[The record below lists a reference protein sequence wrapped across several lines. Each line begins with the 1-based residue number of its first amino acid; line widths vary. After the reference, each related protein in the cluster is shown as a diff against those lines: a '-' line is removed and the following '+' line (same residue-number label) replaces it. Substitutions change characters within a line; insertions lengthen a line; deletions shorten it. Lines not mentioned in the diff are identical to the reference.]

1 MRLTTPTRA
10 LPLLLCLC
18 AFSAGAQVRHCRMP
32 DGLDVYTDRACE
44 ELGASVAPDTPTPP
58 ATGATYRPDCARSVR
73 DLVFALQTAIDRRDP
88 NRLAE
93 SYLWTGLSTHGGYAV
108 LDRLAVLAQRPL
120 AGIAP
125 VYGGGGD
132 DALASATTPRAPV
145 ALRLEQTL
153 ADGATPA
160 NTVLALRRQLGC
172 WWVSY

>member
-1 MRLTTPTRA
+1 MRA
-10 LPLLLCLC
+10 LSLLLCLC
-18 AFSAGAQVRHCRMP
+18 AFAAGAQVRHCRTP
-32 DGLDVYTDRACE
+32 DGLDVYTDRPCE
-44 ELGASVAPDTPTPP
+44 TLGASVAPETPAAP
-58 ATGATYRPDCARSVR
+58 ATGATYHPDCARNLR

-120 AGIAP
+120 AGIDP
-125 VYGGGGD
+125 VYADGA
-132 DALASATTPRAPV
+132 DALAAQATARAPV

-160 NTVLALRRQLGC
+160 NTVLPLRRQLGC
-172 WWVSY
+172 WWVSF

>member
-1 MRLTTPTRA
+1 MRLPLMRA

-18 AFSAGAQVRHCRMP
+18 ASAAGAQVRHCRTP
-32 DGLDVYTDRACE
+32 DGLDVYTDRPCA
-44 ELGASVAPDTPTPP
+44 ELGASVAPETPTPP
-58 ATGATYRPDCARSVR
+58 ATGATYHPDCARSLR

-108 LDRLAVLAQRPL
+108 LDRLGVLAQRPL

-132 DALASATTPRAPV
+132 TLAPSQPAPRAPV

-153 ADGATPA
+153 GDGATPA
-160 NTVLALRRQLGC
+160 NTVLALRRQIGC
-172 WWVSY
+172 WWVSF